1 MYPVTL
7 AFNHVHDV
15 NTTLLEGCTSGT
27 PAPAQAAYNPPMLL
41 GDSHHPI
48 GASLGIAMY
57 PDHGPNIGSL
67 IHIADQAMYR
77 AKRNGNNQYC
87 LGNASSDE
95 QPQSILR

>member
-1 MYPVTL
+1 
-7 AFNHVHDV
+7 
-15 NTTLLEGCTSGT
+15 
-27 PAPAQAAYNPPMLL
+27 
-41 GDSHHPI
+41 
-48 GASLGIAMY
+48 MY
-57 PDHGPNIGSL
+57 PDHGPNIDSL